1 LHLSKSERSE
11 LGILLKSRKYAL
23 RQIAKEL
30 KRSVSTISDEIKRN
44 SDKLGRYDSAKAN
57 HKSYVRRKYSKFQGM
72 KIVFDKHLWEFI
84 EKHLYD
90 DQSPKAI
97 SGRIKRREKNV
108 NYVSKNSIHR
118 YIKSVYGRNIEAYR
132 KSHKRKRR
140 ILHKSRAKLTDR
152 TFINK
157 RPKHIEKRL
166 RAGHAESD
174 FIESGKTGKGKLLVV
189 VDRKTRAAFLERI
202 VTVTISDVHK
212 SFLKIKE
219 RFPELETITT
229 DNDILLQNHKK
240 LEQLLHIK
248 IYFCDPYSS
257 WQKGTVENTNKYIRR
272 DIPKGSN
279 ISTYSKVFIKKLED
293 KLNRRILECLQYLT
307 PIEALKEVRD
317 KRKKRRRRA

>member
-1 LHLSKSERSE
+1 
-11 LGILLKSRKYAL
+11 LGILLQSRKYTL

-30 KRSVSTISDEIKRN
+30 KRSISTISDEIKRN
-44 SDKLGRYDSAKAN
+44 SDKLGRYESTKAN

-72 KIVFDKHLWEFI
+72 KIVSDTQLRQFI

-97 SGRIKRREKNV
+97 SGRIKHREKNV

-118 YIKSVYGRNIEAYR
+118 YIKSVYGRKIEAYR
-132 KSHKRKRR
+132 KNRKPKRR
-140 ILHKSRAKLTDR
+140 SPRKSRAQLTDR

-157 RPKHIEKRL
+157 RPQHIEKRL

-202 VTVTISDVHK
+202 VTVTIFDVHK
-212 SFLKIKE
+212 AFLKIKE

-240 LEQLLHIK
+240 LERLLHIK

-272 DIPKGSN
+272 DIPKGSS
-279 ISTYSKVFIKKLED
+279 ISAYSKVFIKKLED
-293 KLNRRILECLQYLT
+293 KLNRRILECLQHLT

>member
-1 LHLSKSERSE
+1 M
-11 LGILLKSRKYAL
+11 GILLKSRKYTL

-44 SDKLGRYDSAKAN
+44 SDKLGRYDSNRAN
-57 HKSYVRRKYSKFQGM
+57 HKSYVRRKDSKFQGM
-72 KIVFDKHLWEFI
+72 KIVFDKQLREFI

-97 SGRIKRREKNV
+97 SGRIKHREKNV

-118 YIKSVYGRNIEAYR
+118 YIKSVYGRKIEAYR
-132 KSHKRKRR
+132 KNRKRKRKISR
-140 ILHKSRAKLTDR
+140 KSKAKLTDR

-189 VDRKTRAAFLERI
+189 VDRKTRVEFLERI
-202 VTVTISDVHK
+202 VTVTIFDVHK
-212 SFLKIKE
+212 AFLKIKE

-240 LEQLLHIK
+240 LEQLLRIK

-279 ISTYSKVFIKKLED
+279 ISAYSKVFIKKLED
-293 KLNRRILECLQYLT
+293 KLNRRILECLQHLT